1 MGCVKSNKII
11 IVIRRDRTGFVFIYL
26 SKCGYFAGE
35 QNLGQFPVL
44 HQRYRGGGRYRRDR
58 LHRRLPGG
66 LAGARGRHPRPRPRA
81 RRQRDLVPRGQ
92 LAEHPAQDRQAD
104 SHRGGRLRVAAAV
117 AAGARAGLA
126 AGGAAV

>member
-1 MGCVKSNKII
+1 MYLFISKS
-11 IVIRRDRTGFVFIYL
+11 
-26 SKCGYFAGE
+26 GYFSGE
-35 QNLGQFPVL
+35 QNLRQFPVL
-44 HQRYRGGGRYRRDR
+44 HQRYRGGGRYRRDG

-66 LAGARGRHPRPRPRA
+66 LVGARGRHPRPRPRA

-92 LAEHPAQDRQAD
+92 LARHPSQDRQAD

-126 AGGAAV
+126 AGAAVSNLTILTLDEVMLMSEE